1 MPLLTPDVPF
11 GFPAFAL
18 SDDQIAT
25 VLDLVCRGCDAAR
38 PDLTPGMLEVPTTV
52 VVRKAM
58 RRVKKSLGLTNLQ
71 VRGEVEL
78 EDMATTDPTL
88 LGRIDITLQFQHQFG
103 DEDAYVAVE
112 CKRVRAGDAA
122 LNGSYVAKG
131 VERFVNGQYATG
143 HDWGFMLG
151 YVLALPASDVVD
163 AIDARI
169 RKTYGETAALTAE
182 AAHALSLAI
191 LEGAL
196 KQSSNH
202 TIRVKHIFV
211 DMLPA
216 APVVVVGEV
225 SRNGVGLPTR
235 CQVLGGAA
243 EKLCEA

>member
-1 MPLLTPDVPF
+1 MSLLTPDVPY
-11 GFPAFAL
+11 GLPAFAL

-25 VLDLVCRGCDAAR
+25 VVDLVCRGCDAAR
-38 PDLTPGMLEVPTTV
+38 PDITPGMLEVPTTI
-52 VVRKAM
+52 VVRKGM
-58 RRVKKSLGLTNLQ
+58 RRVKKTLGLTNLQ

-78 EDMATTDPTL
+78 EDMATNDPAL
-88 LGRIDITLQFQHQFG
+88 LGRIDITLQFLHQFG

-112 CKRVRAGDAA
+112 CKRVRAGDST

-131 VERFVNGQYATG
+131 VDRFVTSQYAAG

-169 RKTYGETAALTAE
+169 RKTYGEAAGLTSE
-182 AAHALSLAI
+182 MTHTLSLAV

-196 KQSSNH
+196 VQSDSH
-202 TIRVKHIFV
+202 TIRLKHIFV

-216 APVVVVGEV
+216 APTG
-225 SRNGVGLPTR
+225 SR
-235 CQVLGGAA
+235 
-243 EKLCEA
+243 